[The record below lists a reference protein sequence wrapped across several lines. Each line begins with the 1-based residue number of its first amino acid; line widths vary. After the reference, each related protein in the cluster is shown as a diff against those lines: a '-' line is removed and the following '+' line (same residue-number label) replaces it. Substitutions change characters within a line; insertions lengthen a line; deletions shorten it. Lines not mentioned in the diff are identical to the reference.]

1 MLLAP
6 VPALFYALLSQ
17 KLAPAEERNSTDMS
31 AASAAFCISAL
42 AQMLLFLN
50 PKTFFKSFV
59 FLPSAAPRS
68 CLVAN
73 QRNSLES

>member
-31 AASAAFCISAL
+31 AASAAFCISAKNYFSWCE
-42 AQMLLFLN
+42 LFLGC
-50 PKTFFKSFV
+50 SF
-59 FLPSAAPRS
+59 AI
-68 CLVAN
+68 
-73 QRNSLES
+73 SLIHNVVLQEIG